1 MLPRIKFQTVKDLDC
16 SNFRQT
22 RKSARFPCSSQHDFV
37 ARQTFINMTHPAQ
50 LAVEELLADCE
61 FRRTRRSGPGGQH
74 RNKVETAVVVE
85 HRPTGVR
92 AEANERRSQEQN
104 RQVAIHRLRVK
115 LAIELRCPVETAAS
129 PLWQARTAGG
139 KLSVNAE
146 HDDFPAL
153 LAEALDVIAEANFDL
168 ATAASPLGVSS
179 SQLVKFLKIEPESLV
194 IVNRER
200 RSQGQSP
207 YR

>member
-1 MLPRIKFQTVKDLDC
+1 
-16 SNFRQT
+16 
-22 RKSARFPCSSQHDFV
+22 
-37 ARQTFINMTHPAQ
+37 MTHPAQ
-50 LAVEELLADCE
+50 LAIVELLADCE

-115 LAIELRCPVETAAS
+115 LAIELRCPVETDAS
-129 PLWQARTAGG
+129 PLWQARAVGG

-146 HDDFPAL
+146 HVDFPAL
-153 LAEALDVIAEANFDL
+153 LAEALDAVAEVDFDL
-168 ATAASPLGVSS
+168 AVAAAQLGVSS